1 MLFFL
6 YVSLR
11 LHGQFPLWNARLA
24 AGFNLLFYGFGSKKV
39 SPRISQIARVVRTVH
54 GRHPPE
60 NAIGDGLETAWP
72 GPQREAT

>member
-1 MLFFL
+1 MLSA

-54 GRHPPE
+54 RIQSVPPWHWTSE
-60 NAIGDGLETAWP
+60 VAMGHNYADICMV
-72 GPQREAT
+72 